1 MKKTIRKISFNALFV
16 FALCTA
22 FFFFSPRQ
30 AEAQVSLEAQRA
42 LRSANIN
49 ILGQRIDPRN
59 FTLPLLSG
67 GNAALSAYKGKVVI
81 LNFWATWCPPC
92 RVEMPSM
99 ETLYRRFNDQGLEIL
114 AVDVGE
120 DALTVQRFMRNYGY
134 TFPILLDR
142 DSRVS
147 SIYGIEAIPTTY
159 IIDREGKIISRII
172 GSIMWDTPQV
182 ITAFDALLKS

>member
-16 FALCTA
+16 FALCAA
-22 FFFFSPRQ
+22 FFIFSPRQ

-49 ILGQRIDPRN
+49 VLGQRIEPRN
-59 FTLPLLSG
+59 FTLPLLNG
-67 GNAALSAYKGKVVI
+67 GNAALSAYRGKVVI

-142 DSRVS
+142 DNRVS